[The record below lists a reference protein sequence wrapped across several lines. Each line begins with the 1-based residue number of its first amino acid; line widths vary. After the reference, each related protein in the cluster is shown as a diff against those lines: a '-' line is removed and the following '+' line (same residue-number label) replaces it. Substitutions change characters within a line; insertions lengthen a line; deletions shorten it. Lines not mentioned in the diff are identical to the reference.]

1 MNELTKILSD
11 KRRLLRDEEGKL
23 HEIERKIRDKQFAE
37 KTMSERLKHEYDDLR
52 GRFEQMAH
60 ELRFSIEDEL
70 RIYAR
75 LLDELMKKSSTI
87 HTSSHLTSQSGGHS
101 TTTTLRSS
109 AMEDRSSTPS
119 IFQHI
124 HSGSSDLFDLASS
137 HSGWPQSTNLSV
149 SAENLFRTSENE
161 VQETYDGSSMI
172 RSSSYSKLD

>member
-75 LLDELMKKSSTI
+75 LLDELMKKSS
-87 HTSSHLTSQSGGHS
+87 HLTSQSGGHS

-109 AMEDRSSTPS
+109 AMEDRSTPS